1 MNIKKYQIA
10 DLTVELNNELHDF
23 DNSIIINLTNDSI
36 SFINPKSFYYLKGAE
51 FSNKG
56 FHMIFKIKKEKLI
69 KINNKPSINMLYHYM
84 GQDSHHVRRMY
95 ERIKS
100 GKN

>member
-1 MNIKKYQIA
+1 MNIKKYQMA

-23 DNSIIINLTNDSI
+23 DNCIIINSTNDSI
-36 SFINPKSFYYLKGAE
+36 SFINPKSFYYSKGA
-51 FSNKG
+51 FMKNKG

-69 KINNKPSINMLYHYM
+69 KINNKPPINMLYFYI

-100 GKN
+100 GKD